1 MLDLHGDAVER
12 VPGVTQLLDPDGTIG
27 RVPKG
32 QGGNLVVL
40 HIGVLGTFLRQKV
53 ILGRDLLSD
62 GVMALKRQGDDDCP
76 IRAGGERAHLAAL
89 RVIDGEYSAL
99 QGDLGALLQLH
110 DLQRSLLRVRLTAA
124 RVAAHCCQFHVP
136 GIVQVA
142 DIILQIAV
150 LVLFLADCVHGGI
163 LGNIRRQGELDA
175 AALALDAVC
184 GVQHFEF
191 PAVAVPG
198 PLRSDGGNVLIVLI
212 HDAGPLGH
220 RTGVCKGYGY
230 IVVIHPC
237 FAPDGE
243 YLLFV
248 LLAVHSDR
256 VGSRF
261 IRGGRHPGFQHIIV
275 GGAPLVD
282 ILGRR
287 QDAVADVQLR
297 AS

>member
-1 MLDLHGDAVER
+1 M
-12 VPGVTQLLDPDGTIG
+12 
-27 RVPKG
+27 
-32 QGGNLVVL
+32 
-40 HIGVLGTFLRQKV
+40 
-53 ILGRDLLSD
+53 
-62 GVMALKRQGDDDCP
+62 
-76 IRAGGERAHLAAL
+76 
-89 RVIDGEYSAL
+89 
-99 QGDLGALLQLH
+99 
-110 DLQRSLLRVRLTAA
+110 
-124 RVAAHCCQFHVP
+124 P

-163 LGNIRRQGELDA
+163 LGNIRCQGELDA

-243 YLLFV
+243 YLLLV
-248 LLAVHSDR
+248 LLAVHGDG
-256 VGSRF
+256 VGNRL
-261 IRGGRHPGFQHIIV
+261 IRGGRHPGLQHIIV
-275 GGAPLVD
+275 DGAPLVD
-282 ILGRR
+282 ILGSR
-287 QDAVADVQLR
+287 QNTVADVQLR